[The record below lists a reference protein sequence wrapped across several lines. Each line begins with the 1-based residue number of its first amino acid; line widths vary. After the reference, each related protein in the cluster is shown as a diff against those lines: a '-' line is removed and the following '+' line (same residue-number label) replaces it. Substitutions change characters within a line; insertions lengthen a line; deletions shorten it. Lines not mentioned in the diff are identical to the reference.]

1 MTWNILLKLGLS
13 GGCFLLSSCLTHM
26 TQVMGVGIQNESP
39 HEITV
44 KHYLDNQPI
53 ETYRLAPNQ
62 LRTLLLYQEQ
72 ADNQALLTQGTVEV
86 TDAQAC
92 RMTLTSK
99 ALRALATRAPHS
111 HFWIIHITP
120 EVLTACSNQ

>member
-1 MTWNILLKLGLS
+1 MSLT
-13 GGCFLLSSCLTHM
+13 GGCFLLSSCFTQM

-39 HEITV
+39 HEIIV
-44 KHYLDNQPI
+44 KHYLDNQPV
-53 ETYRLAPNQ
+53 ETYLLAPNQ

-72 ADNQALLTQGTVEV
+72 ADNQELLTHGTVEV
-86 TDAQAC
+86 TAAQAC
-92 RMTLTSK
+92 RITLTST

-120 EVLTACSNQ
+120 EVFTSCTHQ